1 MKRIKLVAIL
11 FAAALSLF
19 AQVSSDSMPVGAN
32 ISEQKLNI
40 DVKDTDIRDVIR
52 MISKG
57 YDINILVD
65 QDISGKVTLHLV
77 DVPIMEALRSIAA
90 SNNLDVIR
98 DGSVYYIKKAVAE
111 QRSMIRFMN
120 GKLTVDIQNVEV
132 RDFLKELS
140 TKAAVSIV
148 SDPKVSGPISGKL
161 YQVGFDDGLR
171 ALLEGNGYQVSK
183 RKNIYQISLSG
194 EKAATSRD
202 GSFSPPVRNRSGS
215 NDLYVDYSNG
225 LVSIDVVNGDLE
237 EIVRAIAEQSDAEII
252 TYGTIKTEINA
263 RLNNAPLTEA
273 LALLLGGTRFTFVQ
287 KDNVI
292 LIGDRNTATPSGIA
306 LSKSE
311 LIHLKHIKADNIP
324 AILPKDIPA
333 TNVRVIKEQN
343 ALLISGTSEDI
354 VSATEFLRTID
365 IPTPQVRIDAVIVEF
380 KENIDKE
387 FGVRGGR
394 DNRLSDSSYM
404 ITPFPQTIHTSEAST
419 NFEIGISGEYLKNA
433 VKPLFKHGLPTL
445 LQKIPNDFFAVLR
458 FLETEG
464 KAKVLAQPS
473 ILTLNGN
480 KASIDVSETQYFKVE
495 TGVGENHTSRFQ
507 PIKFGIQLDIV
518 PWISQSGQITAEI
531 TPNVSNSE
539 KTNNEGYPNVSTRSI
554 NTTVRLNDGQ
564 TLILGG
570 LIKNQET
577 TFQNK
582 IPFLG
587 DLPIIGPFF
596 RHSGK
601 TRIKSNLM
609 VFITPHIVTGASNI
623 DIDQE
628 LEKFEIHDM
637 NPIEKTIHD
646 RIKHRREKKKQLR
659 ADKKEARSATVA
671 PASQEKSVPAETQNA
686 PVDTARQESDSLSR
700 RDTIMTNPPESKT
713 RSEYLRQMPQ
723 RQGTDQ
729 ITGKETS
736 LRRRPPRV
744 TPPLSPR
751 QQNGQ
756 SDMVQEESVPE
767 QTPSTQPV
775 VQQEPDMTAV
785 ESPPAQNQQ
794 NSTQRATPQPE
805 DEAPEP
811 LQESRPPAPEQIGTI
826 PEEMD

>member
-1 MKRIKLVAIL
+1 MKKHIRSTGNNVVRMAFLPLLMSAV
-11 FAAALSLF
+11 LSI
-19 AQVSSDSMPVGAN
+19 AQPPSAPVSED
-32 ISEQKLNI
+32 QKLSI

-57 YDINILVD
+57 YDINILLD
-65 QDISGKVTLHLV
+65 QDIKGKVTLHLV
-77 DVPIMEALRSIAA
+77 DVPIMEGLRSIAA
-90 SNNLDVIR
+90 LNNLEVIQ
-98 DGSVYYIKKAVAE
+98 DGSVYNIRKAAVE
-111 QRSMIRFMN
+111 QKSLIRYSN
-120 GKLTVDIQNVEV
+120 GKLTVDVQNVDV

-140 TKAAVSIV
+140 SKTAVSIV
-148 SDPKVSGPISGKL
+148 PDTKVEGTISGKL
-161 YQVGFDDGLR
+161 FLVDFDDGLR
-171 ALLEGNGYQVSK
+171 ALLEGNGFSVLKRRNIYQVSQSSSTGNGEGGPASRLRK
-183 RKNIYQISLSG
+183 R
-194 EKAATSRD
+194 
-202 GSFSPPVRNRSGS
+202 GSS

-225 LVSIDVVNGDLE
+225 LLSVDVVNGDLE
-237 EIVRAIAEQSDAEII
+237 EIIRAIAEQSEAEII
-252 TYGTIKTEINA
+252 TYGSIKSEINA
-263 RLNNAPLTEA
+263 KLNDVPLTEG

-324 AILPKDIPA
+324 SILPKDIPA

-354 VSATEFLRTID
+354 VSAIEFLKTID

-380 KENIDKE
+380 KENLDKE
-387 FGVRGGR
+387 FGLRGGM
-394 DNRLSDSSYM
+394 DWRLSDSSYM
-404 ITPFPQTIHTSEAST
+404 ITPFPKTLHSSSSQ
-419 NFEIGISGEYLKNA
+419 NFEVGLSGKFLKNA
-433 VKPLFKHGLPTL
+433 VKKLFGGNGPSILKN
-445 LQKIPNDFFAVLR
+445 IPDDFFSILR
-458 FLETEG
+458 FLETQD

-577 TFQNK
+577 TYSYK

-587 DLPIIGPFF
+587 DLPILGVLF

-601 TRIKSNLM
+601 TRSKSNLI
-609 VFITPHIVTGASNI
+609 VFITPHIVLGNSEV
-623 DIDQE
+623 DLDQE
-628 LEKFEIHDM
+628 LEKFKIHDM
-637 NPIEKTIHD
+637 NIIEKSIHD
-646 RIKHRREKKKQLR
+646 GVKRIRSRRKKDDSLSAHATGIRESDSVALQHRLHSSTPSESEATGRDSSTAPVEKKSSISAKPVLR
-659 ADKKEARSATVA
+659 HKAPPRHRPVRRSPPEQQPSSGSADTTQQRTMFPADSLHHSSGDSTVA
-671 PASQEKSVPAETQNA
+671 P
-686 PVDTARQESDSLSR
+686 
-700 RDTIMTNPPESKT
+700 
-713 RSEYLRQMPQ
+713 
-723 RQGTDQ
+723 
-729 ITGKETS
+729 
-736 LRRRPPRV
+736 
-744 TPPLSPR
+744 
-751 QQNGQ
+751 
-756 SDMVQEESVPE
+756 
-767 QTPSTQPV
+767 
-775 VQQEPDMTAV
+775 
-785 ESPPAQNQQ
+785 
-794 NSTQRATPQPE
+794 
-805 DEAPEP
+805 
-811 LQESRPPAPEQIGTI
+811 
-826 PEEMD
+826 